1 MASIYFNNAATAW
14 PKAPGLGDILA
25 AHCAQLPVHPGRS
38 GFEAFAAPDPERDCR
53 EELAALFRVSDAD
66 QILPAANA
74 THATNMALLGMDLR
88 EGDVVLTTMAE
99 HNAVLRPLY
108 FLRRHAGIRLVFLEV
123 EPSGR
128 VDPARWEEALKA
140 HSPRLAVFTHASNVT
155 GAINDAATLCSL
167 ARHYHARTL
176 VDASQSAGCA
186 DVFPEVW
193 GADMLA
199 FTGHKYLLGP
209 LGTGGL
215 WLSPDMDLEPVLTGG
230 TGILSD
236 LTEMPGQMPIRFEV
250 GTPNST
256 AFAGLAHALA
266 WAREHPLDAAG
277 MDALLNRLTDGLAEA
292 GAQLIAWDGPHTP
305 VLSFVLPDIPPED
318 TGEMLQSSFGIVCRT
333 GLHCAPLIHQQFGLA
348 EGTVRFS
355 LSRFTTKDEVEAAIA
370 AVRAIVG

>member
-14 PKAPGLGDILA
+14 PKAPGLAEVIA
-25 AHCAQLPVHPGRS
+25 AQLARIPVHPGRS
-38 GFEAFAAPDPERDCR
+38 GFEAPDPDRDCR
-53 EELAALFRVSDAD
+53 EELAALFKVSDAD
-66 QILPAANA
+66 QFLLCANA
-74 THATNMALLGMDLR
+74 THATNMAILGMGLR

-108 FLRRHAGIRLVFLEV
+108 FLQRHRGVRLVFLDV

-128 VDPARWEEALKA
+128 VDPQKWEDALRTHK
-140 HSPRLAVFTHASNVT
+140 PRLAAFVHASNVT
-155 GAINDAATLCSL
+155 GAINDAATLCAL
-167 ARHYHARTL
+167 ARTHGARTL

-186 DVFPEVW
+186 DVLPEVW

-199 FTGHKYLLGP
+199 FTGHKSLLGP

-215 WLSPDMDLEPVLTGG
+215 WLSPDMPLTPVLTGG

-236 LTEMPGQMPIRFEV
+236 SPEMPEQMPIRFEV

-266 WAREHPLDAAG
+266 WKREHPADTVRQEAQ
-277 MDALLNRLTDGLAEA
+277 LNRLVEGLTEA
-292 GAQLIAWDGPHTP
+292 GAQVIAWDGPHTP
-305 VLSFVLPDIPPED
+305 VLSFTLPDIPVED
-318 TGEMLQSSFGIVCRT
+318 TGEMLHSSFNIVCRT

-355 LSRFTTKDEVEAAIA
+355 LSRFTTDEEVELAIA
-370 AVRAIVG
+370 AVRAIAG